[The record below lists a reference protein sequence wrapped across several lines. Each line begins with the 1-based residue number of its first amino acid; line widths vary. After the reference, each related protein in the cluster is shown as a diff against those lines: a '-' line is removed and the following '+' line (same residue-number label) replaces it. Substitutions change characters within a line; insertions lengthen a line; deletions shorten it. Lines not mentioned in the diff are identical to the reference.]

1 MPYCDLFLYAA
12 FQKRYSWEYPKI
24 IRENAGRSSRQA
36 FSRLFLRQQN
46 LPEARST
53 HACSLSLSP
62 VTGIS
67 VIFRNRIRGQS
78 IARRYLMHRT
88 AYFVLIQPAEDMP
101 PLKSIKLHSDRRH
114 GLFFCFDLKKS
125 LFPKALPT
133 LSSILFSS
141 VTRFSGAE
149 KKR

>member
-1 MPYCDLFLYAA
+1 MIYFFIQHFRKDILGNTP
-12 FQKRYSWEYPKI
+12 
-24 IRENAGRSSRQA
+24 
-36 FSRLFLRQQN
+36 RLSEKTPVEAPDRPFPDFFLRQQN

-53 HACSLSLSP
+53 HACSSSLSP

-67 VIFRNRIRGQS
+67 VIFRNRIRGQG

-114 GLFFCFDLKKS
+114 GLLFCFDLKKP